1 MPKTTVARGNS
12 LSITNI
18 AVSLTPAEVATITT
32 AAQNFNVSGL
42 LTTDII
48 TPVGL
53 VGSQI
58 AGVFIA
64 ECDCL
69 TNGVLTVQFGN
80 VTAAGVTPTAGT
92 YVFQVARSDGPLP
105 ANMS

>member
-1 MPKTTVARGNS
+1 MPMTTVARGNN

-18 AVSLTPAEVATITT
+18 ALSLTPAAVTTITT
-32 AAQNFNVSGL
+32 TTQTFNVSGL
-42 LTTDII
+42 LTTDVISPI
-48 TPVGL
+48 GY

-58 AGVFIA
+58 AGVFIVEA
-64 ECDCL
+64 DCL

-80 VTAAGVTPTAGT
+80 VTAADVTPKSGT
-92 YVFQVARSDGPLP
+92 YIFQVTRSDGPLP

>member
-1 MPKTTVARGNS
+1 MTTVARGNN

-18 AVSLTPAEVATITT
+18 ALSLTPAAVTTITT
-32 AAQNFNVSGL
+32 TTQTFNVAGL
-42 LTTDII
+42 LTTDVISAI
-48 TPVGL
+48 GY

-58 AGVFIA
+58 AGVFIVEA
-64 ECDCL
+64 DCL

-80 VTAAGVTPTAGT
+80 VTAADVTPKSGT
-92 YVFQVARSDGPLP
+92 YIFQVARSDGPLP